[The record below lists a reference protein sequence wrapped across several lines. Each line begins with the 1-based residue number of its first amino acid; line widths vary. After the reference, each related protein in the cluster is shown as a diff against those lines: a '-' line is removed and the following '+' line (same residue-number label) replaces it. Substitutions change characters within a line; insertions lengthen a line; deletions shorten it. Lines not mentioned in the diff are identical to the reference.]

1 MAKVTDSSPKPLP
14 SLYKKIR
21 LTFLVLTSLMFAIF
35 WGLIYIAEEQIEVI
49 SLEHKL
55 ATETREYQ
63 KNYQRFGDKAQL
75 PDIHELTTYWSK
87 EFVPQWL
94 QAYQQTG
101 FYEHQ
106 LGAEDKHF
114 LISPHPSG
122 QGLLYVVYKDD
133 ADDFLDG
140 YEDRLHI
147 LISLFGV
154 GLLLFIMAY
163 GLYFVRLLSAPFFE
177 IERKINALTPE
188 EPSFIP
194 STPYRETRHIEQ
206 TLLENK
212 AKIAAY
218 FTREQEFSRFASHE
232 LRTPIM
238 VIQGSTEL
246 LKKLPNNGSEAQQRI
261 ANKAIARIDY
271 AGQQMKTLTETF
283 LLLGKEQIESQH
295 YDQVDLAARLTQL
308 LSEMAQHFAK
318 HEIRYQLSVNQNTAI
333 CAPVSFVDI
342 VIGNLIKN
350 AFNYSSGDI
359 EITLK
364 NNQLTIKNPL
374 SHHSAE
380 PTGYGC
386 GLIIIERISER
397 MGWHFSA
404 QSLGN
409 DYLATIQFM
418 DNGEPQQHLNESA

>member
-1 MAKVTDSSPKPLP
+1 MAKVTDSSPKQLP
-14 SLYKKIR
+14 SLYNKIR

-35 WGLIYIAEEQIEVI
+35 WSLIYIAEEQIEII
-49 SLEHKL
+49 SLEQKL

-63 KNYQRFGDKAQL
+63 RNYQRFGDKAQL

-87 EFVPQWL
+87 EFVPDWL

-114 LISPHPSG
+114 LISAHPSG

-147 LISLFGV
+147 LISLLGV

-177 IERKINALTPE
+177 IERKINALSPE
-188 EPSFIP
+188 KPVFTP
-194 STPYRETRHIEQ
+194 STPYRETRQIEQ

-218 FTREQEFSRFASHE
+218 FTWEQEFSRFASHE

-246 LKKLPNNGSEAQQRI
+246 LKKVPNATTEAQQRI
-261 ANKAIARIDY
+261 VNKAVARIDY

-295 YDQVDLAARLTQL
+295 YDQIDLAARLEQL
-308 LSEMAQHFAK
+308 LSEMAQNFAK
-318 HEIRYQLSVNQNTAI
+318 HEINYQLTVNENTPI
-333 CAPVSFVDI
+333 WAPASFVDI

-350 AFNYSSGDI
+350 AFNYSTGNI

-364 NNQLTIKNPL
+364 NNQLIIKNPL
-374 SHHSAE
+374 SRQSPE
-380 PTGYGC
+380 PAGYGC
-386 GLIIIERISER
+386 GLLIIERICQR
-397 MGWHFSA
+397 MGWIFSA
-404 QSLGN
+404 ESLGS
-409 DYLATIQFM
+409 DYLANIQFV
-418 DNGEPQQHLNESA
+418 DNGAP

>member
-1 MAKVTDSSPKPLP
+1 MAKVTDLSPKQLP
-14 SLYKKIR
+14 SLYEKIR
-21 LTFLVLTSLMFAIF
+21 LRFLVLTSLIFAIF
-35 WGLIYIAEEQIEVI
+35 WSLIYSAEEQIEKI

-55 ATETREYQ
+55 ATETREYLE
-63 KNYQRFGDKAQL
+63 NYKRFGDKAQL
-75 PDIHELTTYWSK
+75 PDIHELITYWNK
-87 EFVPQWL
+87 EYVPKWL
-94 QAYQQTG
+94 QVYQQTG

-140 YEDRLHI
+140 YEDKLHI
-147 LISLFGV
+147 LISLLGV

-194 STPYRETRHIEQ
+194 STPYRETRHIEN

-212 AKIAAY
+212 AKIAA
-218 FTREQEFSRFASHE
+218 FFIREQEFSRFASHE

-246 LKKLPNNGSEAQQRI
+246 LKKVPNIANEAEQRI
-261 ANKAIARIDY
+261 INKAIARIDY

-283 LLLGKEQIESQH
+283 LILGKEQIEPQH
-295 YDQVDLAARLTQL
+295 YDQVDLSARLEQL
-308 LSEMAQHFAK
+308 LSEMTQHFAK
-318 HEIRYQLSVNQNTAI
+318 HEIHYQLGIDKNTPI
-333 CAPVSFVDI
+333 WAPMSFVDI
-342 VIGNLIKN
+342 VIVNLIKN
-350 AFNYSSGDI
+350 AFNYSSGNI
-359 EITLK
+359 EVTLK

-374 SHHSAE
+374 DHQSTESS
-380 PTGYGC
+380 GYGC
-386 GLIIIERISER
+386 GLIIIERICER
-397 MGWHFSA
+397 MDWIFSA
-404 QSLGN
+404 QSLGEH
-409 DYLATIQFM
+409 YLASIQFV
-418 DNGEPQQHLNESA
+418 DNWEPQHKLN